1 MLFSIVVPVYGVEK
15 FLSKCIESI
24 LVQDYHD
31 YELILV
37 DDGSK
42 DSSASICD
50 SYQKRVVGKQY
61 LLFLIEI

>member
-24 LVQDYHD
+24 LVQDYND

-50 SYQKRVVGKQY
+50 SYQK
-61 LLFLIEI
+61 